1 MKPTDELPNSQ
12 SIEELQFDVP
22 GAPAADPAGGQS
34 TDKQDDRIR
43 ARLTGTADDTNPNT
57 RWWHSQF
64 NLMLAVFGLLVVTAL
79 LFVLLAPPP
88 DIQQP
93 DYATAPADTT
103 PIADSETPW
112 TQSQLAQART
122 ESQDIL
128 ANLLDSKKSLE
139 AKDVLLWAPERFQAA
154 LDAAAAGDEHYKQ
167 QEFAQAISTYQSAV
181 DQMDSLFDLLPA
193 LINTRLEEGDAAIN
207 AGKSA
212 LAKEKYE
219 NVLLLE
225 QDNLRATT
233 GLDSASKLDQV
244 LALIGNAAEDEVEFV
259 ESGQVSDLES
269 AEQFLLQAKTIDENY
284 EPIDAGLV
292 RVRQAIV
299 DKKFQDEMS
308 KAYRALFAN
317 RYSAARTAFSAALKI
332 KPGDKSA
339 AAALQQS
346 LASDKTATLSSLL
359 ANAKRFE
366 QQEEWASAQSNY
378 QTVLQRDPNQVSAK
392 LGNIRTGARNQL
404 DLQIREVLSDTLSLG
419 RSENKSRAGS
429 VLQDARAIKSKGP
442 KLLAQ
447 ISQLESALQQSDS
460 LVKVSFIS
468 DSLTQ
473 VSLQKA
479 GSKPIKLGQFVQRNM
494 ALKPGRYTAIGVRLG
509 YQDVRN
515 EIELFPSGD
524 EVQPITIKCDQPI
537 TAAAA
542 QGNPNG

>member
-1 MKPTDELPNSQ
+1 MKPTDESANSQ

-22 GAPAADPAGGQS
+22 GDPTRPADDTAPGSLPKDPV
-34 TDKQDDRIR
+34 R
-43 ARLTGTADDTNPNT
+43 ARLTGTSIDSDSNK

-93 DYATAPADTT
+93 QYVTAPAAAT

-112 TQSQLAQART
+112 TQSQLAEART

-139 AKDVLLWAPERFQAA
+139 EKDVLLWAPDRYQDA
-154 LDAAAAGDEHYKQ
+154 LDVAAAGDEHYKQ
-167 QEFAQAISTYQSAV
+167 QEFALAIATYQSAA
-181 DQMDSLFDLLPA
+181 DQMESLFDLLPA
-193 LINTRLEEGDAAIN
+193 LINTRLEEGDAAIE

-225 QDNLRATT
+225 KDNLRATA
-233 GLDSASKLDQV
+233 GLDRASKLDQV
-244 LALIGNAAEDEVEFV
+244 LALIANAAGEEADFV
-259 ESGQVSDLES
+259 ESGQIADLES
-269 AEQFLLQAKTIDENY
+269 AEQYLLQAKTIDENY
-284 EPIDAGLV
+284 QAIDEGLAS
-292 RVRQAIV
+292 VRQAIV
-299 DKKFQDEMS
+299 DRRFQLEMS
-308 KAYRALFAN
+308 KAYQALFAN
-317 RYSAARTAFSAALKI
+317 RYSAARNAFSAALKI

-366 QQEEWASAQSNY
+366 NQEEWASAQSNY
-378 QTVLQRDPNQVSAK
+378 QTVLQRDPNQVGAK

-404 DLQIREVLSDTLSLG
+404 DLRIREVLADTLGLG
-419 RSENKSRAGS
+419 RSENKARADS
-429 VLQDARAIKSKGP
+429 VLKDARGIKSKGP
-442 KLLAQ
+442 KLRQQ
-447 ISQLESALQQSDS
+447 IAQLEAALQQSDT
-460 LVKVSFIS
+460 LVRVSFIS
-468 DSLTQ
+468 DSLTE
-473 VSLQKA
+473 VSLKKA
-479 GSKPIKLGQFVQRNM
+479 GSKPIKLGQFAQRNM
-494 ALKPGRYTAIGVRLG
+494 ALKPGRYTATGVRLG

-515 EIELFPSGD
+515 EIELLPSGD

-537 TAAAA
+537 TASAVNENA
-542 QGNPNG
+542 NG